1 MSYELSV
8 IIPVYNV
15 EKYIGQCLDSVVN
28 QSIGIDNIEVIIVN
42 DKTPDNSM
50 DIVKEYAD
58 KYPSFK
64 VINNETN
71 QGLGL
76 SRNIGLLKATS
87 DYVTFLDSDDFVSS
101 NTYKDS
107 INKLK
112 ESNCD
117 LLIYNWEVHTDDD
130 HIEPLSVHN
139 QSANENKIIEDLSEF
154 PEIFFLTSAWN
165 KIYHKSLFE
174 YLNYK
179 KGLYEDN
186 VVTAKVLLNAN
197 KIFLSKDATY
207 YYRKND
213 SSITENISMD
223 NVFGLSQS
231 IKELFEFKDS
241 KYFPQI
247 KLLTIKF
254 LNDIIFW
261 LYYYYWDADDEIT
274 IVNRLKESVGEI
286 TKADL
291 DYFNELFPDYP
302 TFYPEECL
310 NLHNYDSDLFLA
322 KYKYYNRLAKVNSQA
337 SLYIDL
343 GDGFSEQNK
352 LAINYQ
358 PKSNNV
364 LTFDL
369 SEFDIISNIRFD
381 PLEGEFISCK
391 INNIEVL
398 ESNSD
403 INNNGFYTFKT
414 LDPNFILKTDIKD
427 KLTIDFDL
435 EILSREDI
443 ANLFIK
449 ENENIIEPKKKRFKF
464 L

>member
-50 DIVKEYAD
+50 EIVKTYVD

-64 VINNETN
+64 VINNENN

-76 SRNIGLLKATS
+76 SRNIGLSEATS
-87 DYVTFLDSDDFVSS
+87 DYVTFLDSDDFISS

-107 INKLK
+107 IDKLK
-112 ESNCD
+112 KSGCD
-117 LLIYNWEVHTDDD
+117 LLIYNWEVHTDDG
-130 HIEPLSVHN
+130 HIEPLSIHN
-139 QSANENKIIEDLSEF
+139 QSANENKIVDDLSEF

-165 KIYHKSLFE
+165 KIYHKSLFK

-186 VVTAKVLLNAN
+186 VVTANVLLNAN

-207 YYRKND
+207 YYRKNA
-213 SSITENISMD
+213 SSITENISID

-261 LYYYYWDADDEIT
+261 LYYYYWNADDELM
-274 IVNRLKESVGEI
+274 IVNKLKESVGEI
-286 TKADL
+286 TKKDL
-291 DYFNELFPDYP
+291 DYFNKLFPDYP
-302 TFYPEECL
+302 TFYPDECL
-310 NLHNYDSDLFLA
+310 NLNNYDADLFLA
-322 KYKYYNRLAKVNSQA
+322 KYKYYNRLAKINSQA
-337 SLYIDL
+337 AIYLDL

-352 LAINYQ
+352 IAINYR
-358 PKSNNV
+358 PKLNNV

-369 SEFDIISNIRFD
+369 SKFDGVSSIRFD

-391 INNIEVL
+391 INNLEVL
-398 ESNSD
+398 ESNSNMQID
-403 INNNGFYTFKT
+403 GFYTFKT
-414 LDPNFILKTDIKD
+414 LDPNFILKTVIED
-427 KLTIDFDL
+427 KLIIDFDL
-435 EILSREDI
+435 KILTKEDI
-443 ANLFIK
+443 SKLFIK
-449 ENENIIEPKKKRFKF
+449 ENNIIEPKKKRFKF